1 MGAPGLVLGRGEGR
15 SGTEWNV
22 FAGCL
27 IVWVGKDESRQQIV
41 WGPIEVMN
49 FFFNGNETNTRARG
63 GTQRKPSI
71 IHDMARHIDFL
82 TTT

>member
-1 MGAPGLVLGRGEGR
+1 MALTLHL
-15 SGTEWNV
+15 
-22 FAGCL
+22 A
-27 IVWVGKDESRQQIV
+27 K
-41 WGPIEVMN
+41 
-49 FFFNGNETNTRARG
+49 FNGNETNTRARG